1 VLTRA
6 ATTPAHLQR
15 KAVAINRG
23 ERVESDGHGF
33 ESEGTEASPPH
44 AQNNTASGAGAQ
56 AALPPFVHKRKLRF
70 RRQSKTVYALQRA
83 DNGLNEHLL
92 RHLLAIHLPAR
103 CAAPTASSHAAW
115 CNGAGYFLS
124 IELP

>member
-33 ESEGTEASPPH
+33 EGEGTEASLPH
-44 AQNNTASGAGAQ
+44 AQNCRASGAGAQ
-56 AALPPFVHKRKLRF
+56 AALPSFVHKA
-70 RRQSKTVYALQRA
+70 SQRP

-103 CAAPTASSHAAW
+103 GAAPTTSSHAAW
-115 CNGAGYFLS
+115 ANGARYFLS
-124 IELP
+124 IELS